1 MGIEQ
6 FILVERE
13 PWVSTDDT
21 VYPRNTRISLDALHV
36 GIELADIING
46 TFLQEEPSCA
56 VETI

>member
-21 VYPRNTRISLDALHV
+21 VYPRNARIGLMRC
-36 GIELADIING
+36 
-46 TFLQEEPSCA
+46 T
-56 VETI
+56 